1 MIIEKG
7 VIFYISKNS
16 DEQEKYIVVE
26 RIEDIGGRGEGG
38 WICFNWNAVL
48 EKGTDNISAFDCWR
62 VTDRYLKIQIQR
74 GVIKLVETI

>member
-1 MIIEKG
+1 MIEKG
-7 VIFYISKNS
+7 VIFSISENS

-26 RIEDIGGRGEGG
+26 RIEDIGSHGEGG

-62 VTDRYLKIQIQR
+62 VTDRYLETQIQR

>member
-7 VIFYISKNS
+7 VIFSISENS
-16 DEQEKYIVVE
+16 GEQEKYIVVE

-38 WICFNWNAVL
+38 WICFNWDAVL
-48 EKGTDNISAFDCWR
+48 EKGSENISAFDCWR
-62 VTDRYLKIQIQR
+62 VTDRYLEIQIQR